1 MHVSHL
7 SKALLAMGPSP
18 APGQQPSF
26 WVQVL
31 PLLLMGVVFYFLLI
45 APQRRRQKQLQEM
58 LASLKSGDAIVTSGG
73 IHGKVVG
80 VTDQIVQVRI
90 ADGVRIDV
98 SRSAI
103 AAKLPD

>member
-1 MHVSHL
+1 
-7 SKALLAMGPSP
+7 
-18 APGQQPSF
+18 
-26 WVQVL
+26 
-31 PLLLMGVVFYFLLI
+31 
-45 APQRRRQKQLQEM
+45 M

-90 ADGVRIDV
+90 ADGVRVDV